1 MILQRMNSTC
11 SNACIRFPSPACYSH
26 QMVLGGA
33 ASLVAA
39 NQKRQKSA
47 CDRHRDWFP
56 SPYLFFFFFFLLSL
70 FCFYVF
76 MGLFPFFNC
85 GFTVESEPPLA
96 AAVRQG
102 RRRRLLVCL
111 GPSRNYTFSSSWRV
125 MRMQRGPVGW
135 PGGCALGRP
144 DAPGG
149 CRCDKGK

>member
-1 MILQRMNSTC
+1 MLAYAFLPQR
-11 SNACIRFPSPACYSH
+11 AIPIKWF
-26 QMVLGGA
+26 LGGRQVWWRPIRNVKKA
-33 ASLVAA
+33 LVTAIVIGSLAPTF
-39 NQKRQKSA
+39 S
-47 CDRHRDWFP
+47 
-56 SPYLFFFFFFLLSL
+56 FFFFFLLSL